1 MLPLPAPPI
10 LTSNRGTWA
19 VATCQLAAIGN
30 WMHDVLPN
38 EVFDPHFRGQE
49 LATSYFDTAR
59 FTLRKARRQ
68 GGPYLTLR
76 VRRYC
81 GSSTTY
87 ALSAKTETQKFRV
100 QLPDYTAELL
110 QDGEEVQSVL
120 LPLLPADLQAR
131 LLQLAG
137 DQPLVSVVCV
147 SCRRYAVE
155 DEEDRFTLDVD
166 VATDLG
172 KRLPYGVLE
181 FKSVAA
187 KPPPDHLRGLGLRP
201 IKLSKFL
208 WATEP

>member
-1 MLPLPAPPI
+1 MPPLPAPPI
-10 LTSNRGTWA
+10 LASNRGTWA
-19 VATCQLAAIGN
+19 VSTCQLAAVGN

-38 EVFDPHFRGQE
+38 EVYDPHFCGQE
-49 LATSYFDTAR
+49 LATSYFDTTR

-76 VRRYC
+76 VRRYG
-81 GSSTTY
+81 GSSTAY
-87 ALSAKTETQKFRV
+87 ALSAKTETQKFRIP
-100 QLPDYTAELL
+100 LPDYTAELL
-110 QDGEEVQSVL
+110 QEGEEVQSVL

-137 DQPLVSVVCV
+137 DQALVPVVCV

-155 DEEDRFTLDVD
+155 DEEDRYTLDVD

-181 FKSVAA
+181 FKSVAV
-187 KPPPDHLRGLGLRP
+187 KPPPDHLRGLGL
-201 IKLSKFL
+201 
-208 WATEP
+208 